1 VISWLRRRS
10 IGWFI
15 GVWTALVLAALL
27 FVLIEI
33 FREPGPDVLNLNDA
47 LAMFAILAALGLWLI
62 GCVVIA
68 LLTWIVNRM
77 RSEQEIRR
85 AEPRQS

>member
-33 FREPGPDVLNLNDA
+33 FREPDVFNLNGA
-47 LAMFAILAALGLWLI
+47 LALFAILAALGLWLI
-62 GCVVIA
+62 GCAVIA

-77 RSEQEIRR
+77 RSRQEI
-85 AEPRQS
+85 